1 MDKPMPSEPDEPP
14 APPVE
19 STPVAQVDQVT
30 GPSEDLDL
38 RLRILS
44 AEYSHLTLRLTST
57 WSVSA
62 QRTNL
67 FFVAVSAAGV
77 ALALLANISPAA
89 AIFPLLALAV
99 LLLVLLMGVAALS
112 RLLHA
117 NREATTLL
125 QSLNRIR
132 HFFVEIDPASEHYM
146 ALPTTDDDIGLFG
159 NNGRR
164 LGFGAMTQMPAS
176 SMASL
181 VALIDAFATGAIAGI
196 VYLLVSG
203 GSQLSAVIAAGV
215 GLSLGLIGFEGWV
228 YLDLQRMR
236 RLLDVRFPTTE
247 RV

>member
-1 MDKPMPSEPDEPP
+1 MDKPISSEPDEPP
-14 APPVE
+14 APAIE
-19 STPVAQVDQVT
+19 STPVARVDQVT
-30 GPSEDLDL
+30 GPSKDLDL
-38 RLRILS
+38 RFRILS
-44 AEYSHLTLRLTST
+44 AEYSHLTLRLNST

-77 ALALLANISPAA
+77 ALALLSNTSPAA

-112 RLLHA
+112 RMLHA

-132 HFFVEIDPASEHYM
+132 HFFVEMDPGAEYYM

-159 NNGRR
+159 TIGRR
-164 LGFGAMTQMPAS
+164 SGFGAMTQMPAS

-181 VALIDAFATGAIAGI
+181 VALIDAFATGAITGI
-196 VYLLVSG
+196 VYLLISG
-203 GSQLSAVIAAGV
+203 GSQLNAVIAAGV
-215 GLSLGLIGFEGWV
+215 GLAVGLVGFEGWT

-236 RLLDVRFPTTE
+236 RSLDVRFPST
-247 RV
+247 RLI